1 MTSKIVYC
9 LFRTN
14 MLAVESAT
22 DASEVKHTGSPGVE
36 ETRGKKRKI
45 SLQSC
50 EACGTEEAKY
60 RCPACLKHS
69 CSLFCVKKHKSESGC
84 TGARDKTAFA
94 PISKFDEMN
103 MLSDYRFLEDTAR
116 VADSVSRD
124 FGHLPHH
131 RSQKVRIMK
140 RAAYK
145 FNMELKFLP
154 NGFTKRR
161 ENSTFF
167 QKGLQQFFW
176 HVKLL
181 FPQSSSEYTERRVP
195 DNRTLK
201 EILTPYIHPTES
213 EPVKRQNTTA
223 GYYSH
228 QPHKIRLSGEAAD
241 RGPGVVEVR
250 EVFVETRTEESK
262 TVPTK
267 DDDDDD
273 DDIEEGEIRDDDDEH
288 SDHRALSGY
297 LHQARVGTAQVRQGQ
312 LLGAE
317 GDATHSPVDARAL
330 VLAVGLEA
338 LAVLVDLAV
347 VFARSSFRLGCGR
360 QSSFSCRAHTLQQPQ
375 PSSTRLTPGAHFGT
389 SRGHEHSAG
398 HEEDA

>member
-1 MTSKIVYC
+1 
-9 LFRTN
+9 

-145 FNMELKFLP
+145 FSMELKFLP

-213 EPVKRQNTTA
+213 EPVKRQKLKMYVHATFENVCVFMKVENRRSNSLR
-223 GYYSH
+223 YH
-228 QPHKIRLSGEAAD
+228 ELSLLETLQD
-241 RGPGVVEVR
+241 NLRNKTIIEYPVLHVVL
-250 EVFVETRTEESK
+250 
-262 TVPTK
+262 
-267 DDDDDD
+267 
-273 DDIEEGEIRDDDDEH
+273 
-288 SDHRALSGY
+288 SDH
-297 LHQARVGTAQVRQGQ
+297 AQNYVLEQGKMPYI
-312 LLGAE
+312 
-317 GDATHSPVDARAL
+317 H
-330 VLAVGLEA
+330 
-338 LAVLVDLAV
+338 
-347 VFARSSFRLGCGR
+347 
-360 QSSFSCRAHTLQQPQ
+360 FSL
-375 PSSTRLTPGAHFGT
+375 F
-389 SRGHEHSAG
+389 
-398 HEEDA
+398 